1 LKSLKDESYLLGKSW
16 GFEAANYAL
25 QNYKEVIEGAEN
37 YADLNDLMSDFW
49 SDFMKQ
55 TGHSIEAYSIPDV
68 KLGWY
73 EGFYDVV
80 FPLRKYA

>member
-16 GFEAANYAL
+16 GFEAANYAFDK
-25 QNYKEVIEGAEN
+25 YKEVIEGAEK
-37 YADLNDLMSDFW
+37 YSDLNNLMNDFW
-49 SDFMKQ
+49 NDFMEHMGYAIQ
-55 TGHSIEAYSIPDV
+55 AYSIPDL
-68 KLGWY
+68 KMGWY